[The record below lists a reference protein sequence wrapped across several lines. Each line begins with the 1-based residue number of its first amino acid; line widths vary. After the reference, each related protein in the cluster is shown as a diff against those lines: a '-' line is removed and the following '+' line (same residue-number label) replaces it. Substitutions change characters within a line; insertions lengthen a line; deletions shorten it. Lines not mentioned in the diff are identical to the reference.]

1 MMLAP
6 VSPFRCSFV
15 LFFFNL
21 VGEFIFSFV
30 IEFPPSFRTLFF
42 FLNRNKKCWGNLGSS
57 LLCWTEKKHKKNKRK
72 KDVSFQNSFFFFKSR
87 FLFFLFRENRFAVAS
102 KRFTRFVVKTER
114 QKIKIKTLKT
124 KQKKERKNKTKTR
137 PAAQWKWKEIRE
149 IRIEFSGGYGRFIFY
164 FILISVL
171 FSR

>member
-1 MMLAP
+1 M
-6 VSPFRCSFV
+6 
-15 LFFFNL
+15 
-21 VGEFIFSFV
+21 GEFIFSFV
-30 IEFPPSFRTLFF
+30 IEFPPFF
-42 FLNRNKKCWGNLGSS
+42 FFDFRRFELCFFSKSKQKMLGKSWLVVT
-57 LLCWTEKKHKKNKRK
+57 LLDGKKNTRKTKEKRTFLFK
-72 KDVSFQNSFFFFKSR
+72 TASFFFKSR

>member
-1 MMLAP
+1 M
-6 VSPFRCSFV
+6 FFCFV
-15 LFFFNL
+15 FFFNL

-30 IEFPPSFRTLFF
+30 IEFPPFF
-42 FLNRNKKCWGNLGSS
+42 FFDFRRFE
-57 LLCWTEKKHKKNKRK
+57 LCFFKIETKNVGEILARRYFVGRKKKHKKNKRK